1 MGDIEVPQPG
11 ASEIVGRLLSEALR
25 EHPDVQWLG
34 LMSEDGFAIASEGPE
49 GVDDD
54 AVAAGAVRMMV
65 QVRGMAKAL
74 GQSGT
79 SQLFLEGSESGIC
92 VIDKDPW
99 VLVMVGAPGVPI
111 GLLRYEAREIAE
123 AFPMG
128 RRAELPAGETAEPFD
143 AQEPLTEE
151 QEPLTDEQQW
161 WAADLAGPDQP
172 VAVDPEPEP
181 EIRWADEQTV
191 AEPAGPGL
199 VEEQVT
205 DFPDWS
211 AAESFD
217 EPQPEP
223 EAVSTFDL
231 GDAVSFDLAPPADAV
246 PAGFGVED
254 VPQFGDLPDPELAD
268 LADLAAPSG
277 PAIDLPPPAGPA
289 FELPPP
295 E

>member
-1 MGDIEVPQPG
+1 
-11 ASEIVGRLLSEALR
+11 
-25 EHPDVQWLG
+25 
-34 LMSEDGFAIASEGPE
+34 
-49 GVDDD
+49 
-54 AVAAGAVRMMV
+54 
-65 QVRGMAKAL
+65 MA
-74 GQSGT
+74 
-79 SQLFLEGSESGIC
+79 
-92 VIDKDPW
+92 W
-99 VLVMVGAPGVPI
+99 
-111 GLLRYEAREIAE
+111 
-123 AFPMG
+123 
-128 RRAELPAGETAEPFD
+128 
-143 AQEPLTEE
+143 
-151 QEPLTDEQQW
+151 
-161 WAADLAGPDQP
+161 P
-172 VAVDPEPEP
+172 VST
-181 EIRWADEQTV
+181 Q
-191 AEPAGPGL
+191 EPAGNTATCP
-199 VEEQVT
+199 ERA
-205 DFPDWS
+205 FPDWS